1 MELWAGCVAG
11 ALEADEF
18 LALLGEI
25 GFEGAEI
32 EPTRFYDIED
42 ARALLEGTGI
52 DIDRVAP
59 QIEGRLLS
67 AFVRARKPANGA

>member
-11 ALEADEF
+11 ALEEDEF
-18 LALLGEI
+18 LSLLAEV

-32 EPTRFYDIED
+32 EPTRFYDLED

-52 DIDRVAP
+52 DVDLVAP
-59 QIEGRLLS
+59 QIENRLLS
-67 AFVRARKPANGA
+67 AFVRARKPLN